1 MDVIT
6 SSSQLSDKIRLFKL
20 QGKVVGFV
28 PTMGALH
35 QGHLSLVN
43 QAASCCDV
51 VVVSIFVNP
60 NQFNN
65 TKDLELYPRDLKKDI
80 ELLKSTSC
88 ELLYA
93 PSVKDIYPEP
103 DSRIFNFG
111 LLDKVMEGRF
121 RPGHFNGVAQVVS
134 RLFNIVEADKAFFGE
149 KDFQQLAIV
158 REMTKQLN
166 LSVQIVGLPTVREDD
181 KLAMSSRNTLLSP
194 DFRKKAPIIAHSLF
208 DSCNFAKS
216 NGVNET
222 IKFVINSINNS
233 SELEVEYF
241 EIVDG
246 NTLQPIQ
253 NWTDSDYVVG
263 CIAVYAGE
271 IRLIDNVVYQKSMS

>member
-1 MDVIT
+1 
-6 SSSQLSDKIRLFKL
+6 
-20 QGKVVGFV
+20 
-28 PTMGALH
+28 
-35 QGHLSLVN
+35 
-43 QAASCCDV
+43 
-51 VVVSIFVNP
+51 
-60 NQFNN
+60 
-65 TKDLELYPRDLKKDI
+65 
-80 ELLKSTSC
+80 
-88 ELLYA
+88 
-93 PSVKDIYPEP
+93 
-103 DSRIFNFG
+103 
-111 LLDKVMEGRF
+111 MEGRF